1 MMPISG
7 NAVLWLSAGVV
18 MLTALGL
25 SARAVSQVRR
35 QQGDVQARLMA
46 VMVLHGPTRA
56 TAKRRGRAKQDW
68 SKYMPFIL
76 NLAGYDPDRK
86 AQYPLPWW
94 VVLIGAAALA
104 RAEAALTGVLVGDV
118 ALLQLPIMVFV
129 FSRFYWR
136 YYDKKRQKLLYM
148 QLPDALGTIVR
159 SVRVGIPV
167 TESLRA
173 VARDAPEPTAEE
185 FRRLADQV
193 RIGAALEKALI
204 ETAARSGVA
213 EYRFFATA
221 IALQAQTGGG
231 LTETLETLSDVIR
244 KRIALRKRG
253 FALAAEARTSA
264 ALLAALPFV
273 TAGALALLNPSY
285 IAVLITDPTGR
296 KILAAAFGMLFMGM
310 GVMKLIIR
318 KSLS

>member
-1 MMPISG
+1 MMAVPG
-7 NAVLWLSAGVV
+7 NAALWLTAGTV

-25 SARAVSQVRR
+25 SGLALSQTRR
-35 QQGDVQARLMA
+35 QQSDVRARLVS
-46 VMVLHGPTRA
+46 VMVLHGPTRSGI
-56 TAKRRGRAKQDW
+56 KRRGMAKQDF
-68 SKYMPFIL
+68 SRHMPYFL

-104 RAEAALTGVLVGDV
+104 RGEAALTGLLVGQI
-118 ALLQLPIMVFV
+118 ALLQMPIALILFA
-129 FSRFYWR
+129 RFYWR
-136 YYDKKRQKLLYM
+136 HYDTKRQKRLYM
-148 QLPDALGTIVR
+148 QLPDALATIVR

-204 ETAARSGVA
+204 ETATRSGVA

-231 LTETLETLSDVIR
+231 LTETLETLADVIR

-273 TAGALALLNPSY
+273 TAGAMAVLNPSY
-285 IAVLITDPTGR
+285 IVVLIIDPTGQ
-296 KILAAAFGMLFMGM
+296 KILAAAFGMLFTGM
-310 GVMKLIIR
+310 GVMKFIIR

>member
-1 MMPISG
+1 MIAVPG
-7 NAVLWLSAGVV
+7 NPALWLAAGVV

-25 SARAVSQVRR
+25 SALTVSQVRR
-35 QQGDVQARLMA
+35 QQGDIQARLVG
-46 VMVLHGPTRA
+46 VMVLHGPIRSGV
-56 TAKRRGRAKQDW
+56 KRRGMAKQDW
-68 SKYMPFIL
+68 SKHIPFVL

-94 VVLIGAAALA
+94 VVLIGAVALA
-104 RAEAALTGVLVGDV
+104 RGEAALTGVLIGQVS
-118 ALLQLPIMVFV
+118 LLQIPFISLV

-136 YYDKKRQKLLYM
+136 YYDTKRQKRLYM
-148 QLPDALGTIVR
+148 QLPDALATIVR

-185 FRRLADQV
+185 FRRLANQV

-204 ETAARSGVA
+204 ETATRSGVA

-231 LTETLETLSDVIR
+231 LTETLETLADVIR

-273 TAGALALLNPSY
+273 TAGALALLNPRY
-285 IAVLITDPTGR
+285 IVVLITDPTGQ